1 MIVARPPRSGA
12 SARRFRREVGE
23 HQSAV
28 CLERPHVLPRCPHV
42 AVALRNRI
50 HDDDV
55 EAAGAVELGAS
66 EDRCPRARRRQP
78 PDAVGAVAAVGAL
91 GRGCRFPLIGHSGA
105 GHAIDTRAQAT
116 VAASA
121 STPGSAEEHPA
132 ATPARSGDQTIHRRI
147 ASSKAGRDSATAAHV
162 SAMAAPTAAPTMTGS
177 PAGWAT

>member
-1 MIVARPPRSGA
+1 MAPALDGSN
-12 SARRFRREVGE
+12 REVGE

-78 PDAVGAVAAVGAL
+78 PGAVGAVAAVGAVGTL
-91 GRGCRFPLIGHSGA
+91 GRGCRFTLIGRSGA
-105 GHAIDTRAQAT
+105 GHAVRHAGAGYRGSEHEHAQ
-116 VAASA
+116 
-121 STPGSAEEHPA
+121 GSAEEHPA
-132 ATPARSGDQTIHRRI
+132 ATPAPSVDQTIHRRV
-147 ASSKAGRDSATAAHV
+147 ASSWAGRDSATAAHV
-162 SAMAAPTAAPTMTGS
+162 SAIAAPTAAPTMTGS